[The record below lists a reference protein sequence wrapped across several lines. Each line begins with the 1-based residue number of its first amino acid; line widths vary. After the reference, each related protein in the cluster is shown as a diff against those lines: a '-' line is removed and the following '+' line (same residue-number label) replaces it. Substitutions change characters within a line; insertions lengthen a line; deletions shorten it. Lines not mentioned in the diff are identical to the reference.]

1 MERVLVYDTTL
12 RDGMQ
17 REGLSLSVGEQLAIA
32 VRLAEFGIDYLEAGF
47 PASNPK
53 YGELFRLLEDEDLRD
68 TRVAAFGMT
77 RRRGVAPGED
87 PAMRGLADCF
97 APVITIVGKTWDLHL
112 EKVTKVSREENLAM
126 IGESVAFLVGEGKEV
141 VYDAEH
147 FFDAFAAHPD
157 YAIDCLRAA
166 HAAGAAWLTPCDTNG
181 ATMPHEVARVVRA
194 VRAALPDAAL
204 GIHTH
209 NDAECGVANSLAAV
223 DEGAR
228 LVQGTING
236 YGERCG
242 NANLVSILPSLS
254 LKMGYETVSSESL
267 RELTA
272 LSHYVAETA
281 NLQPDAWAPYVGR
294 NAFAHKGGMHVAG
307 MLADER
313 TFEHIDPARVGNER
327 QVLVSELSG
336 RGTIVAKARQ
346 LGVDVE
352 DEPGRVQSILSRLKE
367 LEHRGYHFE
376 VADGSF
382 ELLLERETGV
392 YAPLFVLES
401 FRVITEKRAD
411 GRVETEAT
419 VKLLHDGERLVATAE
434 GNGPVNALDAALR
447 LALEPR
453 VPGLAQISL
462 VNFKVRILDES
473 RGTGARTRVLI
484 DSTDGHETWGA
495 IGVSENV
502 IEASWEALL
511 DSIEHGV
518 RRVQGHRGAD
528 GPPDG
533 RTPAG
538 ALGDARA
545 PAPAA

>member
-1 MERVLVYDTTL
+1 VSERVHIYDTTL

-17 REGLSLSVGEQLAIA
+17 REGLSLSVGEQLQVALRI
-32 VRLAEFGIDYLEAGF
+32 AEFGVEYLEAGF

-53 YGELFRLLEDEDLRD
+53 YGELFNLLEREDLGG
-68 TRVAAFGMT
+68 TRLAAFGMT
-77 RRRGVAPGED
+77 RRRHTAPGED
-87 PAMRGLADCF
+87 PAMRGLAESF
-97 APVITIVGKTWDLHL
+97 APVITIVGKTWDLHI
-112 EKVTKVSREENLAM
+112 EKVTRVTREENLRM
-126 IGESVAFLVGEGKEV
+126 IEESVAFLVSQGKEV

-147 FFDAFAAHPD
+147 FFDAHAAHPD

-166 HAAGAAWLTPCDTNG
+166 EAGGAAWITPCDTNG
-181 ATMPHEVARVVRA
+181 ATLPTRVGAVMRE
-194 VRAALPDAAL
+194 VRAALPGAAL

-228 LVQGTING
+228 LVQGTVNG

-242 NANLVSILPSLS
+242 NANLVSIIPALT
-254 LKMGYETVSSESL
+254 LKMGYEAL
-267 RELTA
+267 DPDRLAELTA
-272 LSHYVAETA
+272 LSNFVAETA
-281 NLQPDAWAPYVGR
+281 NLQPDAWAPYVGM
-294 NAFAHKGGMHVAG
+294 NAFAHKGGMHQQG
-307 MLADER
+307 MNADVR
-313 TFEHIDPARVGNER
+313 TYEHIDPASVGNER
-327 QVLVSELSG
+327 RVLVSELSG
-336 RGTIVAKARQ
+336 RGTILAKARE

-352 DEPGRVQSILSRLKE
+352 ERPERVPAILARLKE

-392 YAPLFVLES
+392 YEPLFTLES

-419 VKLLHDGERLVATAE
+419 VKLRHDGERLVATAE

-447 LALEPR
+447 TALEPR
-453 VPGLAQISL
+453 IPEMREIHL
-462 VNFKVRILDES
+462 VNFKVRILDETQ
-473 RGTGARTRVLI
+473 GTGAVTRVLL
-484 DSTDGHETWGA
+484 DSSDGHETWGA

-511 DSIEHGV
+511 DSFEHGV
-518 RRVQGHRGAD
+518 RRVARD
-528 GPPDG
+528 
-533 RTPAG
+533 RSPA
-538 ALGDARA
+538 
-545 PAPAA
+545 APAAPAA

>member
-1 MERVLVYDTTL
+1 MSERVLIYDTTL

-17 REGLSLSVGEQLAIA
+17 REGLSLSAGEQLAIA
-32 VRLAEFGIDYLEAGF
+32 VRLADFGVDYLEAGF

-53 YGELFRLLEDEDLRD
+53 YGELFGLLEREDLGG

-77 RRRGVAPGED
+77 RRRGMAASED
-87 PAMRGLADCF
+87 PAIRGLAESF
-97 APVITIVGKTWDLHL
+97 APVVTLVGKTWDLHV
-112 EKVTKVSREENLAM
+112 EKVTKVSLEENLRM
-126 IGESVAFLVGEGKEV
+126 IEESVAFLAGQGKEV

-147 FFDAFAAHPD
+147 FFDAYRAHPG
-157 YAIDCLRAA
+157 YALDCLRAA
-166 HAAGAAWLTPCDTNG
+166 ESGGAAWITPCDTNG
-181 ATMPHEVARVVRA
+181 ATLPSEIARIVRE

-223 DEGAR
+223 EEGAR
-228 LVQGTING
+228 MVQGTING

-242 NANLVSILPSLS
+242 NANLISIIPSLT
-254 LKMGYETVSSESL
+254 LKMGFETLDPERL
-267 RELTA
+267 TELTA
-272 LSHYVAETA
+272 LSTFVAETA
-281 NLQPDAWAPYVGR
+281 NLPPDPWAPYVGR

-307 MLADER
+307 MNADAR
-313 TFEHIDPARVGNER
+313 TYEHIDPAAVGNQR
-327 QVLVSELSG
+327 HVLVSELSG
-336 RGTIVAKARQ
+336 RGTILAKARE
-346 LGVDVE
+346 LGVDVDDDPE
-352 DEPGRVQSILSRLKE
+352 RVPAILARLKE

-392 YAPLFVLES
+392 YEPLFALES

-419 VKLLHDGERLVATAE
+419 VKLFHRGERLIATAE

-447 LALEPR
+447 SALEAR
-453 VPGLAQISL
+453 VPELRDIRL
-462 VNFKVRILDES
+462 VNFKVRILDETK
-473 RGTGARTRVLI
+473 GTAAVTRVLI
-484 DSTDGHETWGA
+484 DSADGHETWGA

-511 DSIEHGV
+511 DSLEHGV
-518 RRVQGHRGAD
+518 RRISR
-528 GPPDG
+528 
-533 RTPAG
+533 
-538 ALGDARA
+538 ARA
-545 PAPAA
+545 AAAG